1 MKTSYLY
8 KTIIMLL
15 AGIITASCSGLLD
28 EDPSHIGTAD
38 TYFPTPEGFE
48 GGVNACYA
56 QLRTMHNDKAL
67 WFQGTDQI
75 RRGSKTYYP
84 EPTFAYDQLNE
95 YSPVAMN
102 AEAAIFSNFWNRA
115 YVGINRCNT
124 VLGLADKIEV
134 DEATKAKRLAEVT
147 TLRALYYYYLVEQFG
162 AIPFP
167 LEPYE
172 ELQITAERTPEE
184 TIYAQLISDLEACIA
199 VLPAAPDNFGRISK
213 GAAQFL
219 LSKLYLTRGY
229 KSYRQSGDFAAAAR
243 HADDLIESGTYEL
256 LPEFHRI
263 FMPGNEKNAE
273 IIFSVQWSSDLLLNS
288 GGNNIHSKFGFYVNN
303 YPGCYRSN
311 YYNRQQR
318 VFEETHHAVDC
329 FGVDTVER
337 IGQSYVVPNGTAGLY
352 SPPARFSYKQDKRYN
367 ATYARLFMTESTNLN
382 FVKSYGPENEKVWSL
397 YARPNGAHGE
407 LTPLVWT
414 GIAEHLNV
422 NYWEGTGRDTAIYI
436 PAPDETEDW
445 PYERRTGVPYA
456 VCVHDDWEQIGV
468 WKKDCMKPFNNKFRE
483 PQASYSDNLGMRDM
497 FLFRLGEAYLLAA
510 EAYYQLGNVGEAVN
524 RINTIRRRANGVG
537 VETPSIMDVT
547 ASDVDL
553 DFILDERTRE
563 LVGEEHRWVELKR
576 TGKLIERVFRYNVWA
591 NSEYIPGGPYL
602 KEFHLLRPIPYQWL
616 SLLANEVAQNPGYA
630 NED

>member
-1 MKTSYLY
+1 MKTSYKY
-8 KTIIMLL
+8 KIIIILI
-15 AGIITASCSGLLD
+15 AGVVATSCSGLLD

-38 TYFPTPEGFE
+38 TYFPTSTGFE

-56 QLRTMHNDKAL
+56 QLRTMHSEKHI
-67 WFQGTDQI
+67 WIQGTDQI
-75 RRGSKTYYP
+75 HRGTNTYYP
-84 EPTFAYDQLNE
+84 EPTHAYDQLNE
-95 YSPVAMN
+95 YSPVAVN
-102 AEAAIFSNFWNRA
+102 AESSTFSNFWNRA
-115 YVGINRCNT
+115 YVGVNRCNM
-124 VLGLADKIEV
+124 VLGMADKIEV
-134 DEATKAKRLAEVT
+134 DAATKAKRLAEVT

-162 AIPFP
+162 DIPFP

-184 TIYAQLISDLEACIA
+184 TVYAQLISDLEACIPI
-199 VLPAAPDNFGRISK
+199 LPAEPDNFGRIAK

-229 KSYRQSGDFAAAAR
+229 KSYKQADDFAKAAQ
-243 HADDLIESGTYEL
+243 HADNLIRSGAFEL
-256 LPEFHRI
+256 LPEFHML
-263 FMPGNEKNAE
+263 FMPGNEKNKE

-318 VFEETHHAVDC
+318 VFEESHHAVDC
-329 FGVDTVER
+329 FGVDTVEN
-337 IGQSYVVPNGTAGLY
+337 IGRSYVVPDGTAGLAN
-352 SPPARFSYKQDKRYN
+352 PPARFSYKQDKRYN
-367 ATYARLFMTESTNLN
+367 ATYARLFMTESTTLD

-397 YARPNGAHGE
+397 YARPDGKHGE

-414 GIAEHLNV
+414 GIAEHINV
-422 NYWEGTGRDTAIYI
+422 NYWVGTGRDTAIYI
-436 PAPDETEDW
+436 PAPDETKDW
-445 PYERRTGVPYA
+445 PYERRIGVPYA
-456 VCVHDDWEQIGV
+456 VCVHEDWEQINV
-468 WKKDCMKPFNNKFRE
+468 WKKDCIKPFNSKFRE
-483 PQASYSDNLGMRDM
+483 TQSGYNDNLGIRDM

-537 VETPSIMDVT
+537 TDTPSMMDVT
-547 ASDVDL
+547 ASDVNI

-576 TGKLIERVFRYNVWA
+576 TGKLIERVMRYNIWA
-591 NSEYIPGGPYL
+591 SSEYIPGGPYIRDY
-602 KEFHLLRPIPYQWL
+602 HLLRPIPYQWL

-630 NED
+630 KEE